1 MDRIA
6 LRRSLGTGKFSDKQ
20 GHVFPLGMAKF
31 YFKSFRLTQG
41 ILCAWM
47 LGAPLLHA
55 QSGAGSVEGVVRD
68 AKKRPVADVKV
79 SLDDQVEGRT
89 RDTQTDA
96 AGHFRFTGVAAS
108 TYMLRARKPG
118 YLDKTEGPF
127 ASNRGE
133 TKTLNLQLAAEKD
146 AASGNNAAQAME
158 YSDEPQFTVAGV
170 SDPSNVGG
178 HGSNVTLPTKEALAR
193 DTASLGAGATRGK
206 DAAAANDFAGELPKV
221 AASDFAENL
230 KVGKE
235 LLRAGRTKQ
244 AIAYLEQAAQLKPT
258 DYDAGYSL
266 ALAYQKIGDSKR
278 ADQSVQTLLARGEHA
293 ELHALLAEVRE
304 GEGQPVEAVREYQR
318 AAEME
323 PSEEHLFAWG
333 AELLLHRAYAP
344 ASEVFAKGQRRYP
357 KSVRMLVGLG
367 AAAYGQ
373 DLNEQAARWLLEAIE
388 LEPSDARPYLFL
400 GKVQEVAK
408 SEPQEW
414 VEAFQR
420 FVTLRPADAMA
431 HYYYAVALEKQRRGA
446 RDFAAREAQLQKA
459 IAIDPRLG
467 DAYLKLGLLY
477 GEKWELGKAVASLQK
492 AIEFTPLPDEAHLRL
507 AQVYRRMGETEKA
520 RKESEL
526 YEEASKKKKEKME
539 KERRELGQFVFTL
552 RSDSGPAGKP

>member
-1 MDRIA
+1 MLSA
-6 LRRSLGTGKFSDKQ
+6 PSLHGQ
-20 GHVFPLGMAKF
+20 G
-31 YFKSFRLTQG
+31 
-41 ILCAWM
+41 
-47 LGAPLLHA
+47 
-55 QSGAGSVEGVVRD
+55 SGGVVEGVVRD
-68 AKKRPVADVKV
+68 AEKRPLVDAKV
-79 SLDDQVEGRT
+79 SLDDQVGGRT
-89 RDTQTDA
+89 QSIQTDA
-96 AGHFRFTGVAAS
+96 AGHFRFNGVGAS
-108 TYMLRARKPG
+108 TYILRARKPG
-118 YLDKTEGPF
+118 YLDRTEGPF

-133 TKTLNLQLAAEKD
+133 TKTLNLEMAAEKD
-146 AASGNNAAQAME
+146 AASGKNAAQAME

-193 DTASLGAGATRGK
+193 ETASLGRDATGLK

-221 AASDFAENL
+221 AASDFMQNL

-235 LLRAGRTKQ
+235 LLQAGRTKQ

-258 DYDAGYSL
+258 DYDAGYWL
-266 ALAYQKIGDSKR
+266 ALGYQKSGNTKR
-278 ADQSVQTLLARGEHA
+278 ADQSVQTLLARGERA

-304 GEGQPVEAVREYQR
+304 CEGQPVEAVREYQR

-323 PSEEHLFAWG
+323 PNEEHLFAWG

-373 DLNEQAARWLLEAIE
+373 DLNEQAAQWLLKASD
-388 LEPSDARPYLFL
+388 LDPSDARPYLFL

-408 SEPQEW
+408 SEPKEW

-420 FVTLRPADAMA
+420 FVALRPADAMA

-446 RDFAAREAQLQKA
+446 RDFGAREAQLEKA

-477 GEKWELGKAVASLQK
+477 GEKGEFAQAVASLQK

-526 YEEASKKKKEKME
+526 YEEVSEKKKEKME
-539 KERRELGQFVFTL
+539 RERRELGQFVYTL
-552 RSDSGPAGKP
+552 KSESAPTGKP